1 MHILFLY
8 QLHSFTTVNKQRK
21 NMAGEGEKLTGLSK
35 HFNGT
40 TMAGRANVA
49 KATYAVMGLLI
60 AYQIM
65 KPKKK

>member
-1 MHILFLY
+1 
-8 QLHSFTTVNKQRK
+8 
-21 NMAGEGEKLTGLSK
+21 MAGEGEKLTGLAK

-49 KATYAVMGLLI
+49 KATYAVVGLLI
-60 AYQIM
+60 AYNVM

>member
-1 MHILFLY
+1 M
-8 QLHSFTTVNKQRK
+8 NKRK
-21 NMAGEGEKLTGLSK
+21 KEMAGEGEKLTGLSK
-35 HFNGT
+35 IFNGT

-60 AYQIM
+60 AYQVL